1 MTCREAEALFSPAA
15 LGDLDAEALAR
26 LETHC
31 AECRTCRD
39 VYAQTRDALSLLG
52 AAPEPAPHLAARVAN
67 AGRSKLAAQ
76 GLRAWRWHLASSVS
90 FLAACSA
97 LAVGLYFGRTQPD
110 APVAARTHVEAAD
123 AADGGEAH
131 WCFVDGDAG
140 NSRWSDAREVSVP
153 NRVVWEQRV
162 EGVPGIHKP
171 LLWKD
176 LIVVGTQVPDH
187 AGTSKGP
194 RHRGG
199 GLLALDARTGAVRWR
214 REFPRGDFYKER
226 HYPDRGILG
235 GNLYVTDGD
244 CCRVLDARTGTE
256 SGTILPPEGANGWS
270 YLAADGGALFGLA
283 RDGRT
288 AFSIELS
295 TGACRWTRALGEAA
309 HLPALACGTF
319 FVQVRSGEVLALD
332 AGTGAERWRA
342 EGAPRARASVHAHG
356 GHLLVVAETGELEGR
371 DAATGERRWT
381 RRLFGAFASGLA
393 MDGERVYLHAGSLA
407 LALRDGSLVWRMSD
421 AQAGLCSA
429 PTLAKGTVLT
439 AAGASAGELRLVSN
453 TGERIAALDLDAKWA
468 CEGAVVGDGRIFVVG
483 DGRLKAFGR

>member
-1 MTCREAEALFSPAA
+1 MDCREAEGLFSPAA
-15 LGDLDAEALAR
+15 LGDLGAEALER
-26 LETHC
+26 LDAHC
-31 AECRTCRD
+31 AECPACRD
-39 VYAQTRDALSLLG
+39 AYAQTRAALSLLE
-52 AAPEPAPHLAARVAN
+52 AAPEPAPQLAARVAN
-67 AGRSKLAAQ
+67 AGRAKLAAQ
-76 GLRAWRWHLASSVS
+76 GLRAWRWHLVSSVS
-90 FLAACSA
+90 FLAACTA
-97 LAVGLYFGRTQPD
+97 LAVGLYFGRAQPD
-110 APVAARTHVEAAD
+110 TPVAARPHAESERAGD
-123 AADGGEAH
+123 AH

-140 NSRWSDAREVSVP
+140 NSRWSDAREVPVP

-176 LIVVGTQVPDH
+176 LIVVGTQAPDLS
-187 AGTSKGP
+187 GTTKGP

-214 REFPRGDFYKER
+214 KEFLRGDFYKER

-235 GNLYVTDGD
+235 GKLYITDGD
-244 CCRVLDARTGTE
+244 CCRVLDAHTGAE
-256 SGTILPPEGANGWS
+256 SETIRPPEGANGWS

-288 AFSIELS
+288 AFSVDLS
-295 TGACRWTRALGEAA
+295 TGACRWTRPLAESA
-309 HLPALACGTF
+309 HLPALGSGTL

-332 AGTGAERWRA
+332 AATGAERWRA
-342 EGAPRARASVHAHG
+342 EGAPRARASVHANG

-407 LALRDGSLVWRMSD
+407 LALNDGSVAWKMID

-429 PTLAKGTVLT
+429 PTLAKDTVLT
-439 AAGASAGELRLVSN
+439 AAGASAGEIRMVSN

>member
-15 LGDLDAEALAR
+15 LSDLDAQALAK
-26 LETHC
+26 LDAHC
-31 AECRTCRD
+31 AECPACRD
-39 VYAQTRDALSLLG
+39 AYAQTRAALSLFD
-52 AAPEPAPHLAARVAN
+52 AAPEPAPQLAARVAN
-67 AGRSKLAAQ
+67 AGRAKLAAA
-76 GLRAWRWHLASSVS
+76 GLRTWRWHLVSSVS
-90 FLAACSA
+90 FLAACTA
-97 LAVGLYFGRTQPD
+97 LAVGLFFGRAQTNSNT
-110 APVAARTHVEAAD
+110 AARPRIEAASAND
-123 AADGGEAH
+123 AH

-140 NSRWSDAREVSVP
+140 NSRWSDAREIPVP
-153 NRVVWEQRV
+153 SRVVWEQRV

-176 LIVVGTQVPDH
+176 LIVVGTQAPD
-187 AGTSKGP
+187 ATGTSKGP

-235 GNLYVTDGD
+235 GNLYVTDGE
-244 CCRVLDARTGTE
+244 CCRVLDARTGAE
-256 SGTILPPEGANGWS
+256 AGTIRPPEGANGWS

-288 AFSIELS
+288 VFSIDLPS
-295 TGACRWTRALGEAA
+295 GACRWTCALPEAA
-309 HLPALACGTF
+309 HLPALDDGTLF
-319 FVQVRSGEVLALD
+319 LQVRSGEVLALD

-342 EGAPRARASVHAHG
+342 QGAPHARASVHVHG

-371 DAATGERRWT
+371 DAATGERQWS

-407 LALRDGSLVWRMSD
+407 LALRDGAVAWRMND
-421 AQAGLCSA
+421 AQSGLCSA
-429 PTLAKGTVLT
+429 PTLAKDTVLT
-439 AAGASAGELRLVSN
+439 AAGASAGEMRLVSN
-453 TGERIAALDLDAKWA
+453 KGERIAALDLDAKWA